1 MARLCANGGDSGTF
15 DAAVLVW
22 VDDRS
27 VGALTAVAGLPA
39 ARRIGLP
46 SSFWVACTAVTLSI
60 AAFLG
65 WTLLSLGGAT
75 VTTAF
80 DDIGEMV
87 AALIGTVACGW
98 AARAAAG
105 RVRRGWT
112 LMALAT
118 LSWAAGEA
126 VWTYYEVI
134 AGHKTPFPSLAD
146 AGFLLAVPLQV
157 AAVLHFAR
165 RRSGRSHAKT
175 IFDGAIVAASV
186 IFISWATVL
195 HTVYAAGGDGP
206 ISFGL
211 SLAYPVGDL
220 VTIVIV
226 IVAVAGARRL
236 YPPMALIAAG
246 LLALTVSDS
255 TFTYMTSQN
264 SYNTGPVDT
273 GWVAG
278 FLLIALAAVL
288 GRLRPAADEADT
300 ETPSLA
306 RNLLPYAPLS
316 IAAGL
321 ALWLEV
327 RGHSL
332 DLFSAALLVLIV
344 ALVLVRQVLS
354 LNEVAV
360 LSRQLEESVR
370 SLRTR
375 EQQLSYQ
382 AFHDPL
388 TGLANRALF
397 RDRLEHALEL
407 ARRSTRRL
415 AVLYLDL
422 DEFKAVNDNHGHDAG
437 DRLLMVVAERIKSCV
452 RPGDTTARLGGDEFA
467 VVLSDFEDVDDAV
480 IVAERVIEAFR
491 QPFSIGM
498 VVPMGLSAGVVIW
511 QDSSQGAEELL
522 RDADAAMY
530 TAKSRG
536 GSQYALFAPGER
548 PALSRRTRV
557 VRASVRD

>member
-1 MARLCANGGDSGTF
+1 MAG
-15 DAAVLVW
+15 
-22 VDDRS
+22 
-27 VGALTAVAGLPA
+27 
-39 ARRIGLP
+39 
-46 SSFWVACTAVTLSI
+46 
-60 AAFLG
+60 FLG
-65 WTLLSLGGAT
+65 WTMLSLGGAAA
-75 VTTAF
+75 TTAF
-80 DDIGEMV
+80 DDIGEMI
-87 AALIGTVACGW
+87 AALIAAVACGW
-98 AARAAAG
+98 AALAAAG

-112 LMALAT
+112 LMALAA

-134 AGHKTPFPSLAD
+134 AGHKTPFPSPAD
-146 AGFLLAVPLQV
+146 AGFLLAVPFQV

-165 RRSGRSHAKT
+165 GGSGRSHAKT
-175 IFDGAIVAASV
+175 IFDGAIVAVSV
-186 IFISWATVL
+186 VFISWVAVL

-226 IVAVAGARRL
+226 IVAVAGTRRL
-236 YPPMALIAAG
+236 YTPMALIAAG

-264 SYNTGPVDT
+264 AFNTGPIDT

-288 GRLRPAADEADT
+288 GRLRPGAEESDT

-306 RNLLPYAPLS
+306 RNLLPYVPLS
-316 IAAGL
+316 VAAVL
-321 ALWLEV
+321 AIWMMV
-327 RGHSL
+327 RGTPI

-344 ALVLVRQVLS
+344 ALVLLRQVLA

-370 SLRTR
+370 SLRGR
-375 EQQLSYQ
+375 EQELSYQ

-407 ARRSTRRL
+407 SRRSGRKL

-422 DEFKAVNDNHGHDAG
+422 DEFKLVNDNLGHDAG

-452 RPGDTTARLGGDEFA
+452 RPGDTTARLGGDEFG
-467 VVLSDFEDVDDAV
+467 VVLSEVNTVADAV
-480 IVAERVIEAFR
+480 IVAERVVEAFR

-498 VVPMGLSAGVVIW
+498 VVHMGLSVGVVLRT
-511 QDSSQGAEELL
+511 DTSQGAEDLL
-522 RDADAAMY
+522 RDADMAMY

-536 GSQYALFAPGER
+536 GGQYSVYSTGER
-548 PALSRRTRV
+548 PVLVGRTRIA
-557 VRASVRD
+557 RG

>member
-1 MARLCANGGDSGTF
+1 LN
-15 DAAVLVW
+15 AA
-22 VDDRS
+22 
-27 VGALTAVAGLPA
+27 AELPA
-39 ARRIGLP
+39 PGRLGMPAR
-46 SSFWVACTAVTLSI
+46 FWLACLAVMLSI
-60 AAFLG
+60 AVFLG
-65 WTLLSLGGAT
+65 WTRVSLGGAT
-75 VTTAF
+75 LTTAF

-87 AALIGTVACGW
+87 AALIAALACAW
-98 AARAAAG
+98 AALAATG

-118 LSWAAGEA
+118 ASWSAGEA
-126 VWTYYEVI
+126 VWSYYEVI

-165 RRSGRSHAKT
+165 ASSGRSHAKT
-175 IFDGAIVAASV
+175 ILDGAIVAVSV
-186 IFISWATVL
+186 MFISWATVL

-206 ISFGL
+206 VSFGL

-226 IVAVAGARRL
+226 ITVVGAARTL
-236 YPPMALIAAG
+236 YTPMVLIGAG
-246 LLALTVSDS
+246 LLALTASDS
-255 TFTYMTSQN
+255 AFTYLTSQN
-264 SYNTGPVDT
+264 AFNTSPIDT

-288 GRLRPAADEADT
+288 GGLRPGADESDA
-300 ETPSLA
+300 EPPSLA
-306 RNLLPYAPLS
+306 RNLLPYVPLS
-316 IAAGL
+316 VAALL
-321 ALWLEV
+321 ALWLMI
-327 RGHSL
+327 RGQPL
-332 DLFSAALLVLIV
+332 DLFSAGLLVVIV
-344 ALVLVRQVLS
+344 ALVLARQVLA

-360 LSRQLEESVR
+360 LSRRLEESVR

-407 ARRSTRRL
+407 AQRSVRKL

-422 DEFKAVNDNHGHDAG
+422 DEFKAVNDSLGHDAG

-467 VVLSDFEDVDDAV
+467 VVLSEVDGIDDAV
-480 IVAERVIEAFR
+480 VVAERVVEAFR
-491 QPFSIGM
+491 QPFSIGT
-498 VVPMGLSAGVVIW
+498 VVHLGLSAGVVLRN
-511 QDSSQGAEELL
+511 DSSHGVDDLL

-530 TAKSRG
+530 AAKSRG
-536 GSQYALFAPGER
+536 GSQYVVYATGER
-548 PALSRRTRV
+548 PARTRRTRGP
-557 VRASVRD
+557 RKTKSRIER